1 MKKMM
6 TIAFALA
13 AFAVLAMPT
22 KEDMAEAQSIVNE
35 LMKDHVDANKKG
47 KESNVAVGDAA
58 MALAKDA
65 QGEAAKLLL
74 LKGAVTY
81 YARGK
86 EYEKAAGVVE
96 AIMSEIEGVT
106 PTELDGIV
114 KKATTGVPEKKAP
127 RLFAIKKAV
136 ASRVRAE
143 AALHDLDTKLKAAPN
158 DVVLRRRRAELLA
171 VKGDWEKALEEFAAL
186 GGAVGKKAK
195 EELDGNVADAADFW
209 WDYSPADP
217 TAGDSIKE
225 HAATLY
231 RRALANGE
239 LEGLKRNLAEKRAA
253 EFEPVLSAN
262 EECDTLAAQ
271 MAVKERKEKG
281 LYMVVDLS
289 KIGKKAITYLDGVPK
304 GGWSDEFRTK
314 KIALR
319 KIAPGS
325 FEYMPGKSFKITKP
339 FYIGVFEITQKQYE
353 MVMKDNPSDSKGDM
367 RPVETVSYIDIRGP
381 KKGLDWPKD
390 GAVDNNSYL
399 GKLRQKVGIDFDLPT
414 EVQWEY
420 ACRAGTKGG
429 FNVDGVEMVK
439 LGKCRDNG
447 GVSDK
452 HVKVGSFM
460 PNAWGL
466 YDMHGNVWERCL
478 DRGADEPD
486 GRFVFFGWDSEPKE
500 TDTDPRGMATGSS
513 RVVRGGGLCQPPS
526 LCRSSARCRVGV
538 GDRGTDVGFRL
549 VCPAETAK

>member
-1 MKKMM
+1 MKRMVSV
-6 TIAFALA
+6 AFALA
-13 AFAVLAMPT
+13 ALAALAMPT
-22 KEDMAEAQSIVNE
+22 KEEMAEAQSIVNE
-35 LMKDHVDANKKG
+35 LMKDHVAANKKG
-47 KESNVAVGDAA
+47 KETNVAVGDAA
-58 MALAKDA
+58 LALAKDA
-65 QGEAAKLLL
+65 KGEAAKLVL
-74 LKGAVTY
+74 LKGAVSY

-86 EYEKAAGVVE
+86 EYEKVAEAVE
-96 AIMSEIEGVT
+96 TIMSEIADVT
-106 PTELDGIV
+106 PTELDGIL
-114 KKATTGVPEKKAP
+114 KKATAYVTEKKAP

-136 ASRVRAE
+136 ASRVKAE
-143 AALHDLDTKLKAAPN
+143 ATLRDLDAKMKAAP
-158 DVVLRRRRAELLA
+158 DDAGLRRRRAELLA
-171 VKGDWEKALEEFAAL
+171 VMGDWKKALEEFAAL
-186 GGAVGKKAK
+186 GGVVGKNAK
-195 EELDGNVADAADFW
+195 EELDGNAAAAADFW
-209 WDYSPADP
+209 WDYSPTEATARDP
-217 TAGDSIKE
+217 IKE

-231 RRALANGE
+231 RRALDNGG

-253 EFEPVLSAN
+253 EFEPVLSIN
-262 EECDTLAAQ
+262 EECNALSAQ
-271 MAVKERKEKG
+271 TAVKEQKEKG
-281 LYMVVDLS
+281 LYMIVDLT

-325 FEYMPGKSFKITKP
+325 FEYLPGKSFKITKP

-538 GDRGTDVGFRL
+538 GNRGTDVGFRIA
-549 VCPAETAK
+549 CPAGAQ

>member
-1 MKKMM
+1 MKKMT
-6 TIAFALA
+6 TIALALA
-13 AFAVLAMPT
+13 ALAALALPT

-35 LMKDHVDANKKG
+35 LMKDHVAANKKG
-47 KESNVAVGDAA
+47 KESNVAVGDVA
-58 MALAKDA
+58 MSLAQDA
-65 QGEAAKLLL
+65 QGEAAKLIL

-86 EYEKAAGVVE
+86 EYEKAAKAVE
-96 AIMSEIEGVT
+96 AIISEIDSVS

-114 KKATTGVPEKKAP
+114 KKATANVPEKKAP

-136 ASRVRAE
+136 ASRVKAE
-143 AALHDLDTKLKAAPN
+143 ATLHDLDAKLKATPD
-158 DVVLRRRRAELLA
+158 DVVLRRRHAELM
-171 VKGDWEKALEEFAAL
+171 VVIGDWGKALEEFAAL
-186 GGAVGKKAK
+186 GGVAGKKAK

-217 TAGDSIKE
+217 AAGDSIKE

-253 EFEPVLSAN
+253 EFEPVLSVN
-262 EECDTLAAQ
+262 EECNALSAQ
-271 MAVKERKEKG
+271 TAVKEQKEKG
-281 LYMVVDLS
+281 LYMIVDLT
-289 KIGKKAITYLDGVPK
+289 KIGKKAIAYLDGVPK
-304 GGWSDEFRTK
+304 GGWGDEFKTK

-325 FEYMPGKSFKITKP
+325 FEYLPGKSFKITKP

-353 MVMKDNPSDSKGDM
+353 MVMKDNPSNSKGDM

-381 KKGLDWPKD
+381 KKGLNWPKD
-390 GAVDNNSYL
+390 GSVDNNSYL

-447 GVSDK
+447 GLTDK

-478 DRGADEPD
+478 DRGADESD
-486 GRFVFFGWDSEPKE
+486 GGFIFFGWNSEPKE
-500 TDTDPRGMATGSS
+500 TETDPRGLAAGSS
-513 RVVRGGGLCQPPS
+513 RVVRGGGLCQPPI
-526 LCRSSARCRVGV
+526 LCGSSARCRVGV
-538 GDRGTDVGFRL
+538 GNRGTDVGFRIA
-549 VCPAETAK
+549 CPAGAQ